1 MGFIF
6 GEQWNE
12 SLIYLQWLSGWFALN
27 FVSSSIAFITYRIQM
42 QRLGTLLDALHF
54 ILAIVA
60 IYVAYTL
67 GLNQIEALKFFA
79 ISKVVYFI
87 LNLIVISWRVERYV
101 MQSKLNES

>member
-1 MGFIF
+1 MGFVF

-54 ILAIVA
+54 ILAVAA
-60 IYVAYTL
+60 IYVAHSL

-79 ISKVVYFI
+79 LSKVIYFA
-87 LNLIVISWRVERYV
+87 LNLVVISWRVEKYV
-101 MQSKLNES
+101 VQNKLHES